1 MNTLEFV
8 MTLANQYRK
17 YFNYST
23 IHLHCKRK
31 TKILEGEK
39 SKITKRGRSKKI
51 TVRDERAAIRS
62 IKEARFGDGT
72 ANSKRMQ
79 LNASLTHICNRSFRN
94 ILKKHGYRYLQARK
108 KGLISEKD
116 KKHGKRF
123 AQKMIKT
130 HSPDVWQKEIW
141 FYLNGSSFIHKTK
154 PADQARAP
162 KAKLWQKSCE
172 GLLSSCTAKG

>member
-1 MNTLEFV
+1 

-62 IKEARFGDGT
+62 VKEARRGHET
-72 ANSKRMQ
+72 ANSKNIQ
-79 LNASLTHICNRSFRN
+79 LITGLTHICYRSFTN
-94 ILKKHGYRYLQARK
+94 ILKKHVYRYL
-108 KGLISEKD
+108 
-116 KKHGKRF
+116 
-123 AQKMIKT
+123 
-130 HSPDVWQKEIW
+130 
-141 FYLNGSSFIHKTK
+141 
-154 PADQARAP
+154 
-162 KAKLWQKSCE
+162 
-172 GLLSSCTAKG
+172 